1 MDRVEKR
8 ENGQGGEEG
17 EWIGWRRGRM
27 DLGGEEKNGRAKKR
41 EYEKVKM
48 KNMK

>member
-1 MDRVEKR
+1 
-8 ENGQGGEEG
+8 
-17 EWIGWRRGRM
+17 M

-48 KNMK
+48 KNNGRGETIEN